1 MTRILDPSFR
11 YTPSYGTDLRKTF
24 ERIRR
29 ELHPQ
34 ERDGSRIPEATAEK
48 VLRLDKRKT
57 GVT

>member
-1 MTRILDPSFR
+1 MKRILDPSLR

-34 ERDGSRIPEATAEK
+34 ERDASRIPEKCSAIRASG
-48 VLRLDKRKT
+48 DDSA
-57 GVT
+57 